1 MDFKTSQK
9 LYSVARMNKYAKACA
24 YNKRRTMQLYRYNL
38 RSCQRFYGILHLFE
52 VMLRNAIN
60 EHYTSYFSDSDW
72 ITNQANNDGLLT
84 YNKDEI
90 KQTEAVYRKREIY
103 SNDKMVASLT
113 MGFWTKLFSKSRYRE
128 GGKTLL
134 RIFPNKS
141 KGKNQ
146 SDIYK
151 DLTHIREF
159 RNRIAH
165 HEPIC
170 FDATGNIDTTF
181 ARKHYQLI
189 CDYISYMG
197 FQPENVL
204 NWAEKPDGILDRIDK
219 LVEY

>member
-9 LYSVARMNKYAKACA
+9 LYSEPRMRKYLNACA
-24 YNKRRTMQLYRYNL
+24 GNKGKTMQLYRYNL
-38 RSCQRFYGILHLFE
+38 RLCQRFYGALNLFE

-60 EHYTSYFSDSDW
+60 EHYAGYYSDPDW
-72 ITNQANNDGLLT
+72 IVNQADTGKLLE

-90 KQTEAVYRKREIY
+90 KQTEAGYRRRGIY
-103 SNDKMVASLT
+103 NNEKMVASLT
-113 MGFWTKLFSKSRYRE
+113 MGFWTKLFSKKRYKR

-134 RIFPNKS
+134 QIFPNKM

-146 SDIYK
+146 AAIYK

-170 FDATGNIDTTF
+170 FDGNGNISTAF
-181 ARKHYQLI
+181 ARKHHELI
-189 CDYISYMG
+189 CEYIGYMG
-197 FQPENVL
+197 QQPDDVIS
-204 NWAEKPDGILDRIDK
+204 WAEKPDKFLDAIDNMH
-219 LVEY
+219 